1 MKRLAPIL
9 ILLVGVVTLLPAQA
23 NTAKSLKDTV
33 IYLHLDSVE
42 AFSIQRSLD
51 SLLPNTHYT
60 TLPQLETDTAALNT
74 YHFTPDIVPV
84 YTAEEYQKRLTA
96 LNSPI
101 PLDYNSYVQSYIDL
115 YTIKRRGQVSRMLGL
130 SHFYYPMFE
139 QELDRQGMPL
149 ELRHLAV
156 VESALNPHAVS
167 RAGATGLWQF
177 MFATGKMYGLKVT
190 SYVDERRDPEK
201 ATAAAAQYFKRM
213 YASYGDWL
221 LVIAAYNCGPGNV
234 NKAIARSGGKKT
246 FWEIRKWLPRETRGY
261 VPAFIA
267 ATYAM
272 SYPAEHNIY
281 PIAFDFSFMQDTIQ
295 IDETMDMQYLAK
307 LTDTE
312 FRILKDLNP
321 ELKSNKVPPGGYSL
335 RVPFKC
341 GEIWAAKKDSITE
354 VIAQMNP
361 NPPAPKIK
369 GTSPIT
375 KSAYSSSSSADNA
388 PSGTVLMYHTV
399 RSGEVVGKIA
409 ERYHVSASSVSRW
422 NGLRRYR
429 IRVGQKLKIYAPAR
443 YASSAKKKSTKKT
456 SAPVKLKPGQK
467 YHTVQSGDT
476 LWDIA
481 NMYEGLTLER
491 LKELNSL
498 SSNSLKVGQKLI
510 IAAN

>member
-1 MKRLAPIL
+1 MKRLALIL
-9 ILLVGVVTLLPAQA
+9 IVLLSVASLLPAQG
-23 NTAKSLKDTV
+23 TTTVKTVKDTV
-33 IYLHLDSVE
+33 IYLSIDSVE

-51 SLLPNTHYT
+51 SLLPNTHYK
-60 TLPQLETDTAALNT
+60 TLPKLVTDTAALNK

-84 YTAEEYQKRLTA
+84 YTADEFQKRLEA

-101 PLDYNSYVQSYIDL
+101 PLDYNEYVQSYIDL
-115 YTIKRRGQVSRMLGL
+115 YTLKRRGQVSRMLGL

-139 QELDRQGMPL
+139 EELDRQGMPL
-149 ELRHLAV
+149 ELKHLAV

-177 MFATGKMYGLKVT
+177 MFSTGKLYGLQVT
-190 SYVDERRDPEK
+190 SYLDERRDPQK

-246 FWEIRKWLPRETRGY
+246 FWEIRKYLPRETRGY

-272 SYPAEHNIY
+272 SYPAEHNLY
-281 PIAFDFSFMQDTIQ
+281 PIDYDFSFMQDTIH
-295 IDETMDMQYLAK
+295 IKECIDMQYIAK

-312 FRILKDLNP
+312 FRIIKDLNP
-321 ELKSNKVPPGGYSL
+321 ELKTNKVPPGGYTL
-335 RVPFKC
+335 RVPFKT
-341 GEIWAAKKDSITE
+341 GEIWAAKSDSIYE

-361 NPPAPKIK
+361 DPEAPKDN

-375 KSAYSSSSSADNA
+375 KSKYSNTSSDKA
-388 PSGTVLMYHTV
+388 PSGTVLLYHTV

-409 ERYHVSASSVSRW
+409 ERYHVSASSISRW
-422 NGLRRYR
+422 NNLRRYR

-443 YASSAKKKSTKKT
+443 YASKSKKKSTTT
-456 SAPVKLKPGQK
+456 SKPVKIKPGQK

-481 NMYEGLTLER
+481 NMYEGLTLEK
-491 LKELNSL
+491 LKELNGL
-498 SSNSLKVGQKLI
+498 STNSLKIGQKLI
-510 IAAN
+510 ISSN